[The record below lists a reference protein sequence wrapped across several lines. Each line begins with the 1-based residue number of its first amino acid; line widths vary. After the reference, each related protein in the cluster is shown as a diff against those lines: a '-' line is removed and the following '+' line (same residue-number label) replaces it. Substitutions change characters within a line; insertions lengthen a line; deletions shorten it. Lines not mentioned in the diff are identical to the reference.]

1 MSGFW
6 LKMWDSK
13 AGFECGVVVGLSE
26 MQVMNLWEAL
36 RKNMGNWEPGKFR
49 DEAVWGS
56 HLCWTC
62 SKIGYQFD
70 KLDIECVLRFL
81 NDNLI
86 I

>member
-1 MSGFW
+1 
-6 LKMWDSK
+6 MWRGGGSIRDASDEPL
-13 AGFECGVVVGLSE
+13 GGPTEE
-26 MQVMNLWEAL
+26 MG
-36 RKNMGNWEPGKFR
+36 KWEPGKFR